1 MSDTTQT
8 CGTSCDNDPS
18 ATGFNWR
25 KIAYTA
31 LAITLLSQLALLVL
45 ARVVGSALG
54 WYLRRASSGRRAH
67 LVSLMQMDQEKQ
79 KDERLWVGKPRDS
92 GDEKK
97 KARAAA
103 SGSEKPGADWRGV
116 VGFFHPFWY
125 VLPHAERPRRWI

>member
-8 CGTSCDNDPS
+8 CGTSCDSDPS
-18 ATGFNWR
+18 ASRLNWT

-31 LAITLLSQLALLVL
+31 LAVTVLSQLALVVFG
-45 ARVVGSALG
+45 RVVGSALG

-67 LVSLMQMDQEKQ
+67 LVNLMRMDQEKQ
-79 KDERLWVGKPRDS
+79 RDERLWVGKPRENA
-92 GDEKK
+92 DEKRES
-97 KARAAA
+97 RAAQ

-125 VLPHAERPRRWI
+125 VILRSERPPL